1 MDYLLLALVAF
12 AVGWKAG
19 CAWMVTLFRQVLQ
32 DLGVTH
38 DQLEK
43 LMARGPSFNSEESS
57 VTEEGD
63 YPKVAI
69 KIEQHGPVLYAFRK
83 DNDQFLGQG
92 DSKESLIERLGEKM
106 QNVTLIIDEDDGA
119 SLIGGRYQFDCVTK
133 EVKKTDS

>member
-19 CAWMVTLFRQVLQ
+19 CVWMVTLFKHVLQ
-32 DLGVTH
+32 ELGVTH

-43 LMARGPSFNSEESS
+43 LMDRGRVANSEESPT
-57 VTEEGD
+57 TEDGE

-69 KIEQHGPVLYAFRK
+69 KIEQHGLVLYAFRK
-83 DNDQFLGQG
+83 EDDQFLGQG

-106 QNVTLIIDEDDGA
+106 QNVTLVIDEEDGA
-119 SLIGGRYQFDCVTK
+119 SLIGGRYRFDCVTK